1 MATSTRATSA
11 AALVGVA
18 AIMMSTPA
26 IAPSATTAAAPRLS
40 AAQVDLAALTDISLS
55 GVYEAWRY
63 SYGSQNPSVCNLGGA
78 PLCRNFGNPVY
89 PTALSGVAYYLV
101 DNLLNTQ
108 AKGTLLDAGFQFG
121 PGAPLYVAA
130 YAAGLG
136 PVADA
141 IFFAPDVIKGTIFR
155 LTRGIPVIGPLANIY
170 FYGTWDV
177 FNTEG
182 NLVPVDHG
190 YYGTEALVE
199 FAKDLIRGFTT
210 FGVLLSPAS
219 TPARSSAVA
228 GPVAR
233 VSNEVRQ
240 SRRPSRATATAAP
253 TAVAAPTAASAA
265 AAAPTAAP
273 NAAAAPSPG
282 ESDVTG
288 LSIAPAD
295 GARSEPSVRSSRGPA
310 RAAASQAG
318 ARSVPAD
325 AADVSV
331 PSDHRAAAAPAA
343 SGRRG

>member
-1 MATSTRATSA
+1 MTTSTRATSA

-108 AKGTLLDAGFQFG
+108 AKGTLLDVGFQFG

-233 VSNEVRQ
+233 VSNEIRQ
-240 SRRPSRATATAAP
+240 SRRPSRATADETPASAP
-253 TAVAAPTAASAA
+253 RTPDSAA

-273 NAAAAPSPG
+273 TAAAAPSPG
-282 ESDVTG
+282 KSDVTG

-295 GARSEPSVRSSRGPA
+295 GARSEPSARSSRGPA
-310 RAAASQAG
+310 RAAASRAG

>member
-1 MATSTRATSA
+1 MTTSTRATSA

-253 TAVAAPTAASAA
+253 TAVAAPIAAPAA

-273 NAAAAPSPG
+273 NAAAAPSSG

-331 PSDHRAAAAPAA
+331 PSDRRAAAAPAA

>member
-26 IAPSATTAAAPRLS
+26 IAPSATTVAAPRLS

-228 GPVAR
+228 GPIAR
-233 VSNEVRQ
+233 VSNEIRQ
-240 SRRPSRATATAAP
+240 SRRPSRATADETPASAP
-253 TAVAAPTAASAA
+253 RTPDSAA

-273 NAAAAPSPG
+273 TAAAAPSPG
-282 ESDVTG
+282 KSDVTG

-295 GARSEPSVRSSRGPA
+295 GARSEPSARSSRGPA
-310 RAAASQAG
+310 RAAASRAG

>member
-26 IAPSATTAAAPRLS
+26 IAPSATTVAAPRLS

-233 VSNEVRQ
+233 VSNEIRQ
-240 SRRPSRATATAAP
+240 SRRPSRATADETPASAP
-253 TAVAAPTAASAA
+253 RTPDSAA

-273 NAAAAPSPG
+273 TAAAAPSPG
-282 ESDVTG
+282 KSDVTG

-295 GARSEPSVRSSRGPA
+295 GARSEPSARSSRGPA

>member
-177 FNTEG
+177 FNAEG

-240 SRRPSRATATAAP
+240 SRRPSRATADETPASAP
-253 TAVAAPTAASAA
+253 RTPDSAA

-273 NAAAAPSPG
+273 TAAAAPSPG

-295 GARSEPSVRSSRGPA
+295 GARSEPSARSSRGPA
-310 RAAASQAG
+310 RAAASRAG

-331 PSDHRAAAAPAA
+331 PSDRRAAAAPAA

>member
-1 MATSTRATSA
+1 MTTSTRATSA

-233 VSNEVRQ
+233 VSNEIRQ
-240 SRRPSRATATAAP
+240 SRRPSRATADETPASAP
-253 TAVAAPTAASAA
+253 RTPDSAA

-273 NAAAAPSPG
+273 TAAAAPSPG
-282 ESDVTG
+282 KSDVTG

-295 GARSEPSVRSSRGPA
+295 GARSEPSARSSRGPA
-310 RAAASQAG
+310 RAAASRAG